1 MTDAEG
7 LVQAAAAGLGPAASR
22 HDELFRIVRAVDKDL
37 RGAAAGQEE
46 NEMERQRSL
55 GRGLLGEPLTSRRG
69 ELLSGPLFPATV
81 VSSKSG
87 SCRHGKSLNDSPSKS
102 RRRSHKVKKAAEG
115 RRSGWNYLFP
125 M

>member
-7 LVQAAAAGLGPAASR
+7 LVQAAAAGLRPAASR
-22 HDELFRIVRAVDKDL
+22 HDELSRAVRAVDKDL

-46 NEMERQRSL
+46 NEMERQHSL
-55 GRGLLGEPLTSRRG
+55 GRGLLGEPSTSRRG
-69 ELLSGPLFPATV
+69 ELLSGPLLPATV

-87 SCRHGKSLNDSPSKS
+87 SCHHGKRLNGSPSKS
-102 RRRSHKVKKAAEG
+102 HRRSHNVKKATDG